1 MIVVLLFGS
10 SGLVGSSI
18 RAHLNLDFLDLF
30 IYTRANAL
38 LCIRNGLPH
47 LVESNLSVSHSLRLV
62 KPDIII
68 NAAGSTKNRAQIVES
83 NIFFVSK
90 LLFAISSYSLSN
102 SKHIHFFQISSLGAA
117 DPHSFVQQHELN
129 FYEIS
134 KKFSDL
140 LILSVAK
147 PHSNLHISFIQPSI
161 VFSCS
166 HTSFLK
172 KLFFLFLLSPL
183 RFDSHDFVIPLVP
196 VDVISRF
203 IVTSICSSSFHSP
216 NLFVPL
222 TSGQTLSDIHSIFLR
237 HSSLYRIL
245 NRFKFSSPSFLHFIA
260 HSNLQHL
267 LPAKILS
274 IPSSAFRRSIIRLYL
289 FPTSLLL
296 R

>member
-18 RAHLNLDFLDLF
+18 RAHLNLDSLDLF
-30 IYTRANAL
+30 IYTRANDL

-90 LLFAISSYSLSN
+90 LLFSVSSYSLSN

-147 PHSNLHISFIQPSI
+147 PHSNLHVSFIQPSI

-196 VDVISRF
+196 VDVISRLCHLYMF
-203 IVTSICSSSFHSP
+203 FLISFSKPFRAADLRTNTIGH
-216 NLFVPL
+216 
-222 TSGQTLSDIHSIFLR
+222 TSIFLR
-237 HSSLYRIL
+237 HSTSTAYLIVLNSLHHL
-245 NRFKFSSPSFLHFIA
+245 FSNS
-260 HSNLQHL
+260 L
-267 LPAKILS
+267 LTV
-274 IPSSAFRRSIIRLYL
+274 SSAPFACKNFIYTFLCFQALYNKVV
-289 FPTSLLL
+289 PIPN
-296 R
+296 